1 MIKKLF
7 PFVKKYKLP
16 AVLAPITVMLE
27 VLLEV
32 ALPYLAGQIVT
43 YGIEKGD
50 ISFVVRTGL
59 LMLGMAL
66 LSLCFGAAS
75 GYFSAVASTGFAMN
89 LRDGLFKK
97 IQSFSFA
104 NTDKFSTG
112 SLVMRTTQDV
122 QNTQNAF
129 QMTIRMLF
137 RAPLMFISAT
147 IFAISVNANL
157 SLVFIAVM
165 PILAI
170 AITIIAVRAFPLFK
184 TMMKANDDMNTT
196 VQEGLIATRVVK
208 SFVRGDYENEKFR
221 AATDK
226 VRNATINAEKLLVMN
241 MPILQLCMYICMLLI
256 YWFGAHKIV
265 GGTMESGDLVSF
277 VGYISQI
284 LFSLMMISMVF
295 VMLVLSRASIGRIV
309 EVLDE
314 KVDLTDDDGEEN
326 LTLAD
331 GSVEFKDVA
340 FSYYK
345 DKNNLTLKNI
355 NFNIKSGETI
365 GIIGGTGS
373 SKTTLVQ
380 LIPRLYDVL
389 EGEVIVGGNNVKR
402 YKFNNLRDSVAMVL
416 QKNVLFSG
424 TIKENLKWGNE
435 NATDEEIEDACKRA
449 QAYDFI
455 KSFPDGF
462 ETELGQGGVNVS
474 GGQKQRLCIARA
486 LLKNP
491 KIIIFDDS
499 TSAVD
504 VATDM
509 RIRQGLREG
518 LQGTTVIIIAQ
529 RISSVADAD
538 RIIVI
543 DDGAISAIGT
553 HEQLLETSEIYKEVY
568 TSQQK
573 GGDDQ

>member
-1 MIKKLF
+1 MLKKLL
-7 PFVKKYKLP
+7 PFIKNYKLP
-16 AVLAPITVMLE
+16 AILAPITVILE

-43 YGIEKGD
+43 YGIDKGD

-59 LMLGMAL
+59 IMLGMAL

-89 LRDGLFKK
+89 LRNGLFQK

-112 SLVMRTTQDV
+112 SLVMRATQDV

-129 QMTIRMLF
+129 QMTTRMLF
-137 RAPLMFISAT
+137 RAPMMFISAT
-147 IFAISVNANL
+147 IFAISVNAQL
-157 SLVFIAVM
+157 SLVFLAIL
-165 PILAI
+165 PLLAI
-170 AITIIAVRAFPLFK
+170 AIVIIATKAFPLFRI
-184 TMMKANDDMNTT
+184 MLKANDDMNTT

-221 AATDK
+221 AATNR
-226 VRNATINAEKLLVMN
+226 VRNATVNAEKLLVMN
-241 MPILQLCMYICMLLI
+241 MPILQLCMYLCMLLI
-256 YWFGAHKIV
+256 YWFGANKIV
-265 GGTMESGDLVSF
+265 GGTMEAGDLVSF

-284 LFSLMMISMVF
+284 LSSLMMISMVF
-295 VMLVLSRASIGRIV
+295 VMLVLSRTSIGRIV

-314 KVDLTDDDGEEN
+314 KVDLTDDDADEK
-326 LTLAD
+326 LTPVN
-331 GSVEFKDVA
+331 GSVEFKDVS
-340 FSYYK
+340 FSYYNDK
-345 DKNNLTLKNI
+345 DNLTLQNVNFTI
-355 NFNIKSGETI
+355 NSGETI

-402 YKFNNLRDSVAMVL
+402 YKFGTLRDSVAMVL

-435 NATDEEIEDACKRA
+435 NATDEEIEQACKRA

-509 RIRQGLREG
+509 YIRQGLKDG

-538 RIIVI
+538 RILVV
-543 DDGAISAIGT
+543 DDGKISAVGT
-553 HEQLLETSEIYKEVY
+553 HENLLETSDIYKEVY

-573 GGDDQ
+573 GDDQ